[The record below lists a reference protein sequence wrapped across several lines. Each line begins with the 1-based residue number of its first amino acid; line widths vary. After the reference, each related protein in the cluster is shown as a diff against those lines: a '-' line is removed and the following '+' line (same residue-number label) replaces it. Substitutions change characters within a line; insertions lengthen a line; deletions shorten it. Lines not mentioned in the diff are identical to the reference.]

1 MSTTG
6 KCQDSPPGVCLLVI
20 RCIFSEGLVSPC
32 ADEQLSLGEIYAFKP
47 RGQISDRSLDEHKE
61 GKGAMKKNAVQLPPQ
76 IPHNVGYR
84 HITLDRLLLD
94 SNNPRLAELG
104 IPPGASQFDLL
115 KALWDEMAVE
125 EVAMSIAYSGYF
137 EHEPLFVEESEDGK
151 FIVIEGNRRL
161 AAVKLLVDASLR
173 QRVKATN
180 LPVIDRVRIADL
192 ETLPVIVTTRK
203 ESWRY
208 LGFKHVNGPAT
219 WGSYAKAQ
227 YIAHVHHT
235 YRVPL
240 EDIALQ
246 IGDYNSTVL
255 RMYRGL
261 MIVEQAEKA
270 RVFARADIA
279 KNKFSFNY
287 IYTGMDYPG
296 IINFLGLRARGTSPE
311 KPVPASKLKNLRDLM
326 LWLYGRESSDT
337 PSLIRSQNPD
347 LKTLDTVL
355 LTETGVKALRDGLP
369 LNVAHDISQGDERL
383 FRQALQQ
390 TKQALQK
397 ALGTLTTGF
406 TATDTDML
414 RVAQDIESL
423 AHDLVSAMAIKTSR
437 DRRDAKKTTK
447 S

>member
-1 MSTTG
+1 M
-6 KCQDSPPGVCLLVI
+6 KKI
-20 RCIFSEGLVSPC
+20 
-32 ADEQLSLGEIYAFKP
+32 
-47 RGQISDRSLDEHKE
+47 RSLPPEIPQDVPYEHF
-61 GKGAMKKNAVQLPPQ
+61 A
-76 IPHNVGYR
+76 
-84 HITLDRLLLD
+84 LDKLLLD
-94 SNNPRLAELG
+94 ASNPRLAELG
-104 IPPGASQFDLL
+104 ILPSASQFDIL
-115 KALWDEMAVE
+115 KALWEEMAVE

-137 EHEPLFVEESEDGK
+137 EHEPLFVEESGNGK
-151 FIVIEGNRRL
+151 YLVIEGNRRL
-161 AAVKLLVDASLR
+161 AAVRLLVDQSLR
-173 QRVKATN
+173 QKVKATK
-180 LPVIDRVRIADL
+180 LPAVDSGRIAEL
-192 ETLPVIVTTRK
+192 AKLPVIVTTRK
-203 ESWRY
+203 DSWQY

-227 YIAHVHHT
+227 YIAYVHNT
-235 YRVPL
+235 YKVPL
-240 EDIALQ
+240 ADIALQ

-296 IINFLGLRARGTSPE
+296 IIKFLGLRSKGTSPE
-311 KPVPASKLKNLRDLM
+311 KPVPPSKIKQLGDLM

-337 PSLIRSQNPD
+337 SSVIRSQNPD

-355 LTETGVKALRDGLP
+355 LSETGIQALRDGLP
-369 LNVAHDISQGDERL
+369 LTVAHDISQGDERL

-406 TATDTDML
+406 TANDADML
-414 RVAQDIESL
+414 NLAGEIESL
-423 AHDLVSAMAIKTSR
+423 AHDLVTAMTTKKIR
-437 DRRDAKKTTK
+437 DRREKKTK
-447 S
+447 